1 MSASAST
8 LPHVR
13 VGTAEARLEF
23 TPQRVEP
30 VGRLQIDGL
39 FLSAIQPGPDQ
50 MQAIAQLMDI
60 ASGGAIPHGLVM
72 MERPDADLAVPALY
86 EAWLFSWRGP
96 PKRRRFGSHG
106 FTRATTALARLFRPI
121 TSPKGNAHA

>member
-1 MSASAST
+1 MSTSLSA

-13 VGTAEARLEF
+13 VGGVEARLEF

-30 VGRLQIDGL
+30 IGRIRIDGL

-50 MQAIAQLMDI
+50 MQAIAQLIEI
-60 ASGGAIPHGLVM
+60 ASGGVIPQGLVM

-96 PKRRRFGSHG
+96 PKRRALG
-106 FTRATTALARLFRPI
+106 FTMLSRATTAVGRLLRPLI
-121 TSPKGNAHA
+121 PSKGTANA